1 LADFSNLYKLLNLY
15 KLRKDLEEPPALAK
29 LGWGSRVSGYAGFV
43 TTNYVRARVSTKGEG
58 PPHRICTSV
67 LTRT

>member
-1 LADFSNLYKLLNLY
+1 LY

-43 TTNYVRARVSTKGEG
+43 AMRTTFDG
-58 PPHRICTSV
+58 
-67 LTRT
+67 L